1 MSTFILELAGL
12 SAVMAVII
20 LVLMMLK
27 KPLGRLSAWSRY
39 VIWAVVILRLCVP
52 VTLGGT
58 PSIFTF
64 ELPDTV
70 FAQKKTAQTEAVT
83 SVMSEPYVPVIPSI
97 TESVQQSKPIV
108 DTAVPENTVS
118 PVTSDEPT
126 VVLPAV
132 TEKSPQ
138 TQPVIPEKLPTAEN
152 KTEEPVSKGIDTES
166 LLSALF
172 AVWAIGAA
180 VFFAYRMTGYA
191 AFVLSV
197 KKSGRVKRAEGRV
210 ARIYASVGEAL
221 GIKRLP
227 ALYVAYYPVSPMLCG
242 YLKPKM
248 IIPDLE
254 FWDEDRIRAVLAHE
268 LIHYRRGDLYAKLLC
283 TAAEALHWFNPAV
296 HKAASRFNSAMEL
309 ACDEIVIRKLG
320 NAERAVYGDA
330 LLDIVRRCEGV
341 KESPMTTALSGNA
354 GAVKERIMN
363 ILDTGKKR
371 RGISIIAVTLV
382 ICMIAGAVVGCAVKD
397 SGNATETPVTENE
410 NENGNGNENAEA
422 VYYVPEYMKIVK
434 ANDTY
439 EATLTFE
446 GDKIIAERTK
456 NGEEDVTYT
465 AVFDGDRLTAVEVRD
480 AAGELLRTKSL
491 TYDENG
497 NVKYIRHMDA
507 AGSINFGC
515 TEYTYENGA
524 LKSIF
529 YKADN
534 DPTGVDIRCFY
545 DKYGRISA
553 VKISDGLFKEI
564 GYTYDGEGRIVKAE
578 YYGSPD
584 PYYSNLK
591 KIITTEFRDDGRT
604 AVMTEEYK
612 SSGKSDSVYT
622 YSYDDSGKVLTTR
635 VDCELGRYDADNVP
649 NYALQTNTYSDDG
662 RHIICQTVE
671 GNNFTLENSFREYRG
686 SFDSE
691 KLESSQIILHGS
703 RVKWRE
709 CSEAE
714 YLCYRAV
721 YEAFDTVSEESE
733 VGYLL
738 DLESHMWCFDDVV
751 SDISVDTEAYTVFE
765 GNATYNEVEARKVWY
780 EANGFSSGR
789 KSGIVEAFLTSD
801 VDKLAE
807 YAYAAEGAYE
817 SYIGMKLGNYTLE
830 SRKGKFDNRNVIV
843 LTVDILESNHEI
855 LVPGTHTF
863 IAEEGIN
870 VMLYPENMYESID
883 NIVYEELFNKR
894 AGLLLRHGMVD
905 FEEFKNGING
915 EYSKLATYLCIHGMY
930 DNMEKY
936 YEIMEKNDGKGFLAE
951 DIKAYAE
958 KYLGVSDFDPPKEHG
973 TNSQGPYSYHDSYY
987 NIIGRGSSAVAFS
1000 YEEQVVDGDRVTV
1013 TITGWADQSMTV
1025 KSKTVEYVFEKLDES
1040 VKIISSRVLED
1051 TGYELSHGQ
1060 GT

>member
-27 KPLGRLSAWSRY
+27 KPLGRLSPWSRY

-126 VVLPAV
+126 VILPAV

-152 KTEEPVSKGIDTES
+152 KTEKPVSKGIDTEE

-172 AVWAIGAA
+172 AVWAMGAA

-191 AFVLSV
+191 AFVFSV
-197 KKSGRVKRAEGRV
+197 KKSGRVKKTEGRV

-410 NENGNGNENAEA
+410 NGNGNENKNAEA

-465 AVFDGDRLTAVEVRD
+465 AVFDGDRLTAVEVRN
-480 AAGELLRTKSL
+480 AEGELLRTKELSYDEVGNVTL
-491 TYDENG
+491 ISYTSTDNTREYCRTEYTYEDGRLKVLLYSEDDEPGRYKISYIYDENGRLISEDKECSIFSYMSENVKYIYDENG
-497 NVKYIRHMDA
+497 NMTYRETNTVKHSGNTTVKSTFKDDTAIVIDESSGNTYNNTYTFD
-507 AGSINFGC
+507 INGNVILHRIECDFN
-515 TEYTYENGA
+515 THDDDDVPAWAEQKYTY
-524 LKSIF
+524 
-529 YKADN
+529 
-534 DPTGVDIRCFY
+534 
-545 DKYGRISA
+545 
-553 VKISDGLFKEI
+553 
-564 GYTYDGEGRIVKAE
+564 
-578 YYGSPD
+578 
-584 PYYSNLK
+584 
-591 KIITTEFRDDGRT
+591 TE
-604 AVMTEEYK
+604 
-612 SSGKSDSVYT
+612 
-622 YSYDDSGKVLTTR
+622 
-635 VDCELGRYDADNVP
+635 
-649 NYALQTNTYSDDG
+649 DG
-662 RHIICQTVE
+662 RHIISLYGSGSQSD
-671 GNNFTLENSFREYRG
+671 FRRKLEYYDTTFNA
-686 SFDSE
+686 E
-691 KLESSQIILHGS
+691 KLESSGLIHEGAQI
-703 RVKWRE
+703 KWRE
-709 CSEAE
+709 CTKDE
-714 YLCYRAV
+714 YLRYCAV
-721 YEAFDTVSEESE
+721 YETRDTLSEEAE

-738 DLESHMWCFDDVV
+738 ALDSHMWCFDDVDTDV
-751 SDISVDTEAYTVFE
+751 AVDAIPYAPFE
-765 GNATYNEVEARKVWY
+765 GKDAASEAEARAEWY
-780 EANGFSSGR
+780 AKYWTDRGGLGVIES
-789 KSGIVEAFLTSD
+789 KMVEAFLLGDIDT
-801 VDKLAE
+801 LAE
-807 YAYAAEGAYE
+807 YARATEGAYDC
-817 SYIGMKLGNYTLE
+817 YRGMKIGDYKLE
-830 SRKGKFDNRNVIV
+830 VRNDISGEVIA
-843 LTVDILESNHEI
+843 LTVDILESNHE
-855 LVPGTHTF
+855 LLTPGTHTLITQDAYRGGLYIDEIIYNGRNRELWANKYNEF
-863 IAEEGIN
+863 AYLFARYEYLDVEKMKANMNGEDNGETTMFFLRLLCNHTQGIYRQYYEANDRKGITAENLKEYI
-870 VMLYPENMYESID
+870 YEYLDITGFEPYGDHNPSAGF
-883 NIVYEELFNKR
+883 NYEE
-894 AGLLLRHGMVD
+894 
-905 FEEFKNGING
+905 
-915 EYSKLATYLCIHGMY
+915 
-930 DNMEKY
+930 
-936 YEIMEKNDGKGFLAE
+936 
-951 DIKAYAE
+951 
-958 KYLGVSDFDPPKEHG
+958 P
-973 TNSQGPYSYHDSYY
+973 YY
-987 NIIGRGSSAVAFS
+987 NILGRGDIGPAVT
-1000 YEEQVVDGDRVTV
+1000 YEEPVVEGDTVTV
-1013 TITGWADQSMTV
+1013 TIHTWADQSCTV
-1025 KSKTVEYVFEKLDES
+1025 KSQTARFVLTDKDGAVKYV
-1040 VKIISSRVLED
+1040 SSEILED
-1051 TGYELSHGQ
+1051 TGLKVSFTV